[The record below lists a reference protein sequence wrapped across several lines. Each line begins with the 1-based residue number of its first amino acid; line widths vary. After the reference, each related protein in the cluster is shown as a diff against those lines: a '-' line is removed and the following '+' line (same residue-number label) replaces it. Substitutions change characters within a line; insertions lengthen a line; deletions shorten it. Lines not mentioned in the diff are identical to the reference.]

1 MRFKTYGL
9 CVRSSLPS
17 NNEDDGTWCQ
27 IEFPLF
33 EDNQSN
39 ILSLDIRFV
48 YIFILKIYLFIF
60 FKDYVQQKLVMR
72 ISWDLIILEILVCFI
87 FN

>member
-9 CVRSSLPS
+9 YLRSNLTS
-17 NNEDDGTWCQ
+17 NDEDDGTWCQ
-27 IEFPLF
+27 IEFPSF

-48 YIFILKIYLFIF
+48 YIYIFKISLFIF
-60 FKDYVQQKLVMR
+60 F
-72 ISWDLIILEILVCFI
+72 
-87 FN
+87 